1 MEQKTPITP
10 SERIDQL
17 LSYTGLNVSEFAD
30 EIGAGSK
37 QSVHDVLNGKTSSIS
52 RNMKRLIA
60 SRYSEISEEWLVTG
74 EGSMLKS
81 EGGNSTQITQ
91 TANGNYN
98 NQTQTV
104 NSTLAGEVQ
113 GLIRQIQELQQQN
126 AKLIDIIS
134 QLTTK

>member
-1 MEQKTPITP
+1 MEDDVQYSVK
-10 SERIDQL
+10 RRVKRVIDYHGMSIRQFEI
-17 LSYTGLNVSEFAD
+17 S
-30 EIGAGSK
+30 IGASNGYYGSMK
-37 QSVHDVLNGKTSSIS
+37 DEMNSKYLRNISSVYPNISI
-52 RNMKRLIA
+52 
-60 SRYSEISEEWLVTG
+60 EWLVTG

-81 EGGNSTQITQ
+81 DSGNITQITQ

-113 GLIRQIQELQQQN
+113 ELTKQIQELQQQN

-134 QLTTK
+134 QLTKNE